1 MNDFVL
7 ALEKLRGQTCFKSRT
22 KDVKQDLLPKGPGK
36 SNTGSDERP
45 CSFWYGAFC
54 RVSILFLPSQILCRA
69 RSCFVGQM
77 LWGSLHNSVLH
88 IRIYNLHNWI
98 LSILTDDQN
107 YILAASIFNV
117 FLPSIVITASHLGI
131 LFKIRQA
138 SRMFSSKSA
147 GKQSSKAEIQFIRVI
162 LLIMPRD

>member
-1 MNDFVL
+1 
-7 ALEKLRGQTCFKSRT
+7 
-22 KDVKQDLLPKGPGK
+22 
-36 SNTGSDERP
+36 
-45 CSFWYGAFC
+45 
-54 RVSILFLPSQILCRA
+54 
-69 RSCFVGQM
+69 
-77 LWGSLHNSVLH
+77 
-88 IRIYNLHNWI
+88 
-98 LSILTDDQN
+98 LTDDQN

-117 FLPSIVITASHLGI
+117 FFPSIVITASHLGI